1 MGSSFYLIKRTQP
14 GTPGP
19 GHILTQVHP
28 ENILGA
34 AWKERFELG
43 CWLSHGR
50 GGMAPSQAWPRC
62 LEALPELWGHPTS
75 AKEPESAQGAV
86 SLLGN
91 VLGSFSPRFLFG
103 GDKVTSIQPR
113 DCFQLSLL

>member
-1 MGSSFYLIKRTQP
+1 MLAVTWQGWNGALTGLAQIPGGS
-14 GTPGP
+14 G
-19 GHILTQVHP
+19 
-28 ENILGA
+28 
-34 AWKERFELG
+34 
-43 CWLSHGR
+43 
-50 GGMAPSQAWPRC
+50 
-62 LEALPELWGHPTS
+62 LWGHPTS